1 MVEDDRRSVPLAP
14 SLALQDH
21 DVSVTV
27 RGAHLTIPEVV
38 CVARQG
44 ALVRLTTDEDV
55 LHRVA
60 ASCDYVT
67 HAVATGQLLYGVTT
81 GFGGMANGLMAPEDV
96 VELQQ
101 NLVWFL
107 KAGAGRRLPTADVRA
122 AMLLRANSHLRGAS
136 GVRLELI
143 RRLVTFLNAH
153 VTPHVHEFGSIGA
166 SGDLVP
172 LASIAGALIGLDAS
186 CTVDFNG
193 EHINALMALERLRLP
208 PLHLHPKEGLAM
220 VNGTSMMTGIA
231 ANCVYDTQVLLA
243 LGLGAHA
250 LAIQALGGTTQSF
263 HPFVHAHKPHPGQM
277 WTAERMRH
285 LLAGSQ
291 LIRTESAGGNS
302 YSGHGLVQ
310 DRYSVRCLPQ
320 FLGPIV
326 DGITQIARQIEVEMN
341 AATDNPLIDVDQ
353 HLSYQSG
360 NFLGQYVGV
369 GMDHLR
375 YYIGFQASGRT
386 NCPPRRARV

>member
-1 MVEDDRRSVPLAP
+1 
-14 SLALQDH
+14 
-21 DVSVTV
+21 V
-27 RGAHLTIPEVV
+27 RGAYLTIPDVV
-38 CVARQG
+38 RVGRQG
-44 ALVRLTTDEDV
+44 ARVRLTTDADV

-60 ASCDYVT
+60 ASYDYVT

-81 GFGGMANGLMAPEDV
+81 RFGGMATGRMAPEDV

-143 RRLVTFLNAH
+143 RRLVIFLNAH
-153 VTPHVHEFGSIGA
+153 VTPHVREFGSIGA

-172 LASIAGALIGLDAS
+172 LASITGVLIGLDAS

-193 EHINALMALERLRLP
+193 EHLDALMALERLGLA

-220 VNGTSMMTGIA
+220 VNGTSVMTGIA
-231 ANCVYDTQVLLA
+231 ANCVYDARVLL
-243 LGLGAHA
+243 
-250 LAIQALGGTTQSF
+250 ALGGTTQPF
-263 HPFVHAHKPHPGQM
+263 HPFVHAQKPHPGQV
-277 WTAERMRH
+277 WTAERMRR

-291 LIRTESAGGNS
+291 LIRAEAAGGNS

-326 DGITQIARQIEVEMN
+326 DCITQIARQIEVEMN